1 MGRSKQLSEGHRWR
15 IVGMGLCILM
25 IGIVLGIGIGALNQF
40 LLPKLTMNPV
50 RQAVLGQAL
59 QQILNLLLAP
69 FSSIAWI
76 LLYYDLRIRKEGFD
90 LEVLAKS
97 MSAPRGFFPPPQKSP
112 PAPPAPMQG

>member
-1 MGRSKQLSEGHRWR
+1 
-15 IVGMGLCILM
+15 
-25 IGIVLGIGIGALNQF
+25 LGTAI
-40 LLPKLTMNPV
+40 
-50 RQAVLGQAL
+50 
-59 QQILNLLLAP
+59 QQVLNLLVAP

-97 MSAPRGFFPPPQKSP
+97 MSAPGASCPAAEKSP